1 MCKAHAC
8 MAKTILDQKLQ
19 TDQKL
24 LGYASATMK
33 QKICWELLANNVA
46 AIGTGKICWELLS
59 NNFASVCTG
68 LTPGNIT
75 PTAYRKKKRHKPC
88 GEVREVYDVILYGCA
103 VILFSCGCHVSK
115 NCKIKMTR
123 KSLWSDF
130 LGWKNVR
137 NAVYHVTFRLTK
149 FRKEWCLL
157 SRIFIQC
164 FLLLLCIS
172 WNSSDE
178 RLINRSSSSHFHIF
192 WDKLWKKLLYS
203 NVQHLIDYQIIIR
216 ITLYQR
222 IKSNQILKLASN

>member
-8 MAKTILDQKLQ
+8 MAQKMLDQKLQ

-46 AIGTGKICWELLS
+46 SICTGKICSELLS
-59 NNFASVCTG
+59 NNFASVSTG
-68 LTPGNIT
+68 LTPSNIT
-75 PTAYRKKKRHKPC
+75 PTAYRKKKNGTNLPETS
-88 GEVREVYDVILYGCA
+88 GEFMTSYYMDVRGRQ
-103 VILFSCGCHVSK
+103 VSK
-115 NCKIKMTR
+115 NCKIKITR
-123 KSLWSDF
+123 KSLLSDF
-130 LGWKNVR
+130 SRIKKNIR
-137 NAVYHVTFRLTK
+137 NAVYHVTFCLTK

-172 WNSSDE
+172 WNSNDE
-178 RLINRSSSSHFHIF
+178 RLINRSSSSYFHIF
-192 WDKLWKKLLYS
+192 WEKLWKKLLYS
-203 NVQHLIDYQIIIR
+203 NVQHLIDYQVIIR